1 MEAWQRDWDELLAGV
16 THSGPPVSSQLSPR
30 HTWKD
35 RGRPPFWELTD
46 GDRNTPF
53 TFLQHTHFSA
63 KRFLHFV
70 SKKYLFNQVEIYVL
84 TKK

>member
-46 GDRNTPF
+46 GR
-53 TFLQHTHFSA
+53 QEHTLYFPAAHPLLCKKVFVL
-63 KRFLHFV
+63 RFKNIFV
-70 SKKYLFNQVEIYVL
+70 
-84 TKK
+84 